1 MKKTYMTPAT
11 SQYKVELQQMIALS
25 KTEEQASATAV
36 ALGKENEI
44 TEQPSGSHSIWDEE
58 E

>member
-11 SQYKVELQQMIALS
+11 SQYKIALQQMIALS
-25 KTEEQASATAV
+25 RTETEASADAV
-36 ALGKENEI
+36 VLGKENEI
-44 TEQPSGSHSIWDEE
+44 TEQPSGSSSIWDEE

>member
-1 MKKTYMTPAT
+1 MTPAT
-11 SQYKVELQQMIALS
+11 SQYKIALQQMIALS
-25 KTEEQASATAV
+25 RTETEASENAV
-36 ALGKENEI
+36 VLGKENEI

>member
-1 MKKTYMTPAT
+1 MTPAT

-25 KTEEQASATAV
+25 RTEDQATTSAV